1 MKESLSEYLDRVMRQ
16 KGLNPPDVQDRC
28 GIAESYVRRI
38 LNGTVTNL
46 TVKTITT
53 LAEGLEVDPVD
64 LFVAAYGK
72 PIEAKEG
79 VDMMLLADTVQKLI
93 MDPELIEVLQEWVRI
108 PKEHQKTFLHT
119 FKLVQKQSKRKSS
132 RSRRK

>member
-1 MKESLSEYLDRVMRQ
+1 MKENLSEYLDRVMRQ

-28 GIAESYVRRI
+28 GIAESYIRRI
-38 LNGTVTNL
+38 LSGTVTNL
-46 TVKTITT
+46 TVKTIAT

-72 PIEAKEG
+72 PIEEREG

-93 MDPELIEVLQEWVRI
+93 MNPELIQVLQEWVRL

-119 FKLVQKQSKRKSS
+119 FKLIQNQRRKAP

>member
-1 MKESLSEYLDRVMRQ
+1 MKETLSEYLDRVMRQ
-16 KGLNPPDVQDRC
+16 KGLNPPDVQERC
-28 GIAESYVRRI
+28 GIAESYIRRI
-38 LNGTVTNL
+38 LSGTVNNL
-46 TVKTITT
+46 TVKTIAT
-53 LAEGLEVDPVD
+53 LAEGLEVDPVE

-72 PIEAKEG
+72 PIQAKEG

-93 MDPELIEVLQEWVRI
+93 MNPELIQVLQEWVRI

-119 FKLVQKQSKRKSS
+119 FKLVQKQKQKAS

>member
-1 MKESLSEYLDRVMRQ
+1 MKETLSEYLDRVMRQ
-16 KGLNPPDVQDRC
+16 KGFNPPDVQERC

-46 TVKTITT
+46 TVKTIAT
-53 LAEGLEVDPVD
+53 LAQGLEIDPVD

-72 PIEAKEG
+72 PIEAREG

-93 MDPELIEVLQEWVRI
+93 MNPELIQVLQEWVRI
-108 PKEHQKTFLHT
+108 PKEHQKTFLQT
-119 FKLVQKQSKRKSS
+119 FKLVQKQKRKAP